1 MSPVTIYTTPHCP
14 YCLSAKRLLSN
25 KGITPDEI
33 NVEASPL
40 HLAEMMQRSQR
51 RTVPQIFVGK
61 VHVGGFDDLSALDRA
76 GKLDPLLQA

>member
-1 MSPVTIYTTPHCP
+1 MSHVTIYTTQHCP
-14 YCLSAKRLLSN
+14 YCVSAKRLLSS

-33 NVEASPL
+33 DVEQSPR

-61 VHVGGFDDLSALDRA
+61 VHVGGFDDLARLDRKGQLEA
-76 GKLDPLLQA
+76 LLHA

>member
-1 MSPVTIYTTPHCP
+1 MSHVTIYTTQHCP
-14 YCLSAKRLLSN
+14 YCVSAKRLLSS

-33 NVEASPL
+33 DVEQSPR

-61 VHVGGFDDLSALDRA
+61 VHVGGFDDLANLDRKGQLEA
-76 GKLDPLLQA
+76 LLSA

>member
-40 HLAEMMQRSQR
+40 YLAEMMQRSQR

-61 VHVGGFDDLSALDRA
+61 VHVGGFDDLARLDSKGQLEALLHA
-76 GKLDPLLQA
+76 